1 MQISNKNILWLLRG
15 WWSAYRNHI
24 LICLASIFVVMT
36 LFTTSHMAATLRG
49 KEIHEMEHWVL
60 TMEKLSHDVA
70 APGAP
75 LVLDMSN
82 TRQNIPFVVIDDR
95 MNVVTSHLIDQ
106 SVLDHPDKLRR
117 KVDELSSRNDPIVFK
132 QMWAERRFLLFY
144 GSSELLQRLYYVPLT
159 QFVITLIF
167 FILAVVVL
175 RSTRQGEQD
184 RIWVG
189 LAKETA
195 HQLGTPISSLMGWIE
210 YLRDSG
216 EVDSETVDEMSK
228 DLTQLLKVTDRFSK
242 IGADTQLSPASV
254 NEVVDGVVN
263 YFRGRVPRGVT
274 ISYDGLSKAPSRA
287 LLNVTLFEWVVENLL
302 KNSLDALAG
311 AGAISVE
318 IKTDESSVTV
328 EVSDTGRGIAKGTWR
343 KIFDPGYTTKTRGWG
358 LGLSL
363 SRRIV
368 EDYHHGVIEVVES
381 RIGVGTKMRIKLNR
395 LFE

>member
-1 MQISNKNILWLLRG
+1 
-15 WWSAYRNHI
+15 
-24 LICLASIFVVMT
+24 
-36 LFTTSHMAATLRG
+36 
-49 KEIHEMEHWVL
+49 MEHWVL
-60 TMEKLSHDVA
+60 TMEKLSHDVSSI
-70 APGAP
+70 GAP
-75 LVLDMSN
+75 SVLDMSN
-82 TRQNIPFVVIDDR
+82 TRQNIPFIVIDDR
-95 MNVVTSHLIDQ
+95 MNVISSHLVDDSI
-106 SVLDHPDKLRR
+106 LDHPDKLRR
-117 KVDELSSRNDPIVFK
+117 KVNDFSSRNNPIVFK
-132 QMWAERRFLLFY
+132 QMWNDRRFLLFY

-159 QFVITLIF
+159 QFAITLIF
-167 FILAVVVL
+167 FILAIVVL

-216 EVDSETVDEMSK
+216 EVDSDTVDEMSK
-228 DLTQLLKVTDRFSK
+228 DLTQLMKVTDRFSK
-242 IGADTQLSPASV
+242 IGADTQLSPATV

-274 ISYDGLSKAPSRA
+274 ISYDGLSKAPSSA
-287 LLNVTLFEWVVENLL
+287 LLNVTLFEWVVENLM

-311 AGAISVE
+311 SGTITVE
-318 IKTDESSVTV
+318 VITDESSILV
-328 EVSDTGRGIAKGTWR
+328 EVSDTGRGIPKNAWR

-368 EDYHHGVIEVVES
+368 EDYHHGEIGVVES
-381 RIGVGTKMRIKLNR
+381 RLGVGTKMRIKLNR